1 MVTPLKEWWRC
12 FVTASVIES
21 TRIAFPS
28 VPESEP
34 ERCGLVGQHPAMLEV
49 FRLMS
54 LASPTLAPV
63 LIVGELGT
71 ERETI
76 AHCIHR
82 HSVLS
87 DGPWLSLHCG
97 EFNEQQLEERL
108 FGEESIAPGGTVAR
122 RPGCFEQSRGGTLF
136 LDDVT
141 ALSLSLQLRLL
152 RALQSPR
159 IERRRHGDARAAEI
173 RIVTG
178 ATRDPRESLLTNSF
192 REDLFLRLSVVTLR
206 VPRLADRGDDLLL
219 LTAQIAG
226 TASRRSDVAPRGVTG
241 ISREAFKLMAAYAWP
256 GNVRELRL
264 LIEQAVLAARGDTLG
279 IHDLP
284 TEFRAAAV
292 ARGRGPARPLPSLS
306 EMEARHISLVLV
318 ETQGVIHRAADIL
331 GIHRNTLTRK
341 MRQYRIRADADRL
354 R

>member
-1 MVTPLKEWWRC
+1 MTAAVT
-12 FVTASVIES
+12 ES
-21 TRIAFPS
+21 TRIPFPL

-34 ERCGLVGQHPAMLEV
+34 ERCGLVGEHPAMLEV

-54 LASPTLAPV
+54 LAAPTLAPV
-63 LIVGELGT
+63 LIVGEMGT

-76 AHCIHR
+76 AHCLHR
-82 HSVLS
+82 QSVLA

-97 EFNEQQLEERL
+97 EFTEQQLGERL
-108 FGEESIAPGGTVAR
+108 FGDESVSPAGTIAR

-136 LDDVT
+136 LDDITV
-141 ALSLSLQLRLL
+141 LSLSLQLRLL
-152 RALQSPR
+152 RALQLPR
-159 IERRRHGDARAAEI
+159 VERRRHGDARASEI
-173 RIVTG
+173 RILTG

-206 VPRLADRGDDLLL
+206 VPRLADRGEDLLL
-219 LTAQIAG
+219 LTAQIVASNARRG
-226 TASRRSDVAPRGVTG
+226 SSTSTAVTG
-241 ISREAFKLMAAYAWP
+241 VSREAFKLMTAYTWP

-264 LIEQAVLAARGDTLG
+264 LVEHAVAASRSDTIGLQ
-279 IHDLP
+279 DLP
-284 TEFRAAAV
+284 AEFRAAAL
-292 ARGRGPARPLPSLS
+292 ARTHARPQELPSLS
-306 EMEARHISLVLV
+306 ELESRHIALVLV

-341 MRQYRIRADADRL
+341 MRQYRIRAEAER